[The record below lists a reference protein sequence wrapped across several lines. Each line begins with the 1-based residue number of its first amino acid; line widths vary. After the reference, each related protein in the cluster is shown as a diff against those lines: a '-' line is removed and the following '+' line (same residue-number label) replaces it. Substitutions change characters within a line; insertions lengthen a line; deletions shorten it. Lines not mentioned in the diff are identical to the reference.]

1 MKGWELGLLGGGWK
15 AAKRGDIEM
24 IASRCMEGHL
34 LWFIIE
40 SEFDEE
46 VDSIKE
52 PLTSSSYAN

>member
-1 MKGWELGLLGGGWK
+1 MGRGRK

-34 LWFIIE
+34 LWFITE
-40 SEFDEE
+40 ELEFDEG

-52 PLTSSSYAN
+52 PLTSSSDAN

>member
-1 MKGWELGLLGGGWK
+1 MGLWGG

-34 LWFIIE
+34 LWFITE
-40 SEFDEE
+40 SEFDEG